1 MKFQRYKLIVNNYKA
16 LKETKYQEQEP
27 ANSRIEPTETS
38 DIEMTRYNY
47 EIVCLI
53 TLKVK
58 ASIKSIIS
66 SKRLYKCPNRL
77 EKKFK

>member
-27 ANSRIEPTETS
+27 ANIRIEPTETS

-53 TLKVK
+53 TLKVM
-58 ASIKSIIS
+58 ARIKSIIS
-66 SKRLYKCPNRL
+66 SKRL
-77 EKKFK
+77 

>member
-1 MKFQRYKLIVNNYKA
+1 MKFQRYKFIVNNYKA
-16 LKETKYQEQEP
+16 FKETKYHEQEP
-27 ANSRIEPTETS
+27 ANRRIEPTETS

-58 ASIKSIIS
+58 RQGLKLSLVVRGCRNAQTD
-66 SKRLYKCPNRL
+66 
-77 EKKFK
+77 